1 MHGHL
6 PEQGLEDHIFL
17 RVHPGILPGSLRV
30 LQRLLILAGQALDPC
45 VASDLKIV
53 MMSIK
58 KPWEPLY
65 RPLHAAM
72 ARMLHALPIGSTLV
86 MDYRLDESR
95 LPPIERAMM
104 QFTAH
109 VMAVGRAQ
117 CALLR
122 QTP

>member
-1 MHGHL
+1 
-6 PEQGLEDHIFL
+6 
-17 RVHPGILPGSLRV
+17 
-30 LQRLLILAGQALDPC
+30 
-45 VASDLKIV
+45 
-53 MMSIK
+53 
-58 KPWEPLY
+58 
-65 RPLHAAM
+65 M

-95 LPPIERAMM
+95 LSPIERAMM

-109 VMAVGRAQ
+109 VMAAGRAQ